1 MTRSRFVK
9 ISFII
14 SILIQIGFE
23 SFGQIGNE
31 WFNPSQSYFKFKI
44 GQKGIYR
51 LNYNTLSNHGIQ
63 INALR
68 KNLDNWQIIDLNQ
81 LSHYDIAK
89 TLNESSIFL
98 SSNLDVG
105 FALPAIES
113 IASGCLAI
121 GYPGKGGKEYFKKE
135 FSVPIPEKD
144 IQQFALKLEESIQKK
159 EKQPQFL
166 NEIAK
171 KARAHIESHHNEAI
185 EKQDI
190 KNVWDY
196 IIKANSIKI
205 NA

>member
-31 WFNPSQSYFKFKI
+31 WYNPSQSYFKFKI

-63 INALR
+63 IDDIDPKTIKIF
-68 KNLDNWQIIDLNQ
+68 KNGEEQYIFVSWQDDNRFDKNDFIELYATKNNG
-81 LSHYDIAK
+81 S
-89 TLNESSIFL
+89 
-98 SSNLDVG
+98 LDVE
-105 FALPAIES
+105 LYKDPA
-113 IASGCLAI
+113 
-121 GYPGKGGKEYFKKE
+121 Y
-135 FSVPIPEKD
+135 
-144 IQQFALKLEESIQKK
+144 
-159 EKQPQFL
+159 
-166 NEIAK
+166 
-171 KARAHIESHHNEAI
+171 IESHHNEAI

-190 KNVWDY
+190 KNAWDY
-196 IIKANSIKI
+196 ILKANSIKI